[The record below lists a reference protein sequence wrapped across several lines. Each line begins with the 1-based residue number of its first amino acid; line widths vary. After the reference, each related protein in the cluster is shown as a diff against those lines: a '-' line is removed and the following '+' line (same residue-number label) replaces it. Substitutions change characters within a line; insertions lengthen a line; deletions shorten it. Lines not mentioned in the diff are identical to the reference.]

1 MAVKNLLSG
10 ITLTPYEGVFRESG
24 ETPIL
29 LPVVELVAMHN
40 HPYRVDDDEKMD
52 ELVESVRQ
60 YGILTP
66 GICRRIPEGGY
77 EIISGHRRRRAA
89 QLAGLESMPMFV
101 KDVDDDGAQIM
112 MVEANRQRE
121 HVRPSEKAWAYR
133 VELEAMKRQG
143 SRTDLTSRQLDG
155 KLENAESAEIIGE
168 KSGES
173 ASKIHRYIRLTH
185 LVYELIAMVDRH
197 PEPGGISF
205 GVGVLLSYLTDEE
218 QNRLSLIMRSAGAVP
233 TIKQAETLRA
243 LSEARELTDDT
254 MLEMFAKP
262 AAAKRSLKLPQG
274 FLREYFPEDYTE
286 NQMLETISQLLE
298 NWKRRQKRPVAS
310 KDNAEKEE

>member
-1 MAVKNLLSG
+1 M
-10 ITLTPYEGVFRESG
+10 
-24 ETPIL
+24 

-40 HPYRVDDDEKMD
+40 HPYRVEDDEKME

-89 QLAGLESMPMFV
+89 QLAGLTAVPMFV

-121 HVRPSEKAWAYR
+121 HVLPSEKAWAYR

-143 SRTDLTSRQLDG
+143 QRSDLTSRQVDG
-155 KLENAESAEIIGE
+155 KLKNIESAEVIGGN
-168 KSGES
+168 SGES
-173 ASKIHRYIRLTH
+173 ASKIRRYIRLTY
-185 LVYELIAMVDRH
+185 LVYELINMVDRH

-218 QNRLSLIMRSAGAVP
+218 QNRLSLIMRSAGAAP
-233 TIKQAETLRA
+233 TLKQAETLRA
-243 LSEARELTDDT
+243 LSEARALTDDT
-254 MLEMFAKP
+254 MLEMFSKP
-262 AAAKRSLKLPQG
+262 AAAKTSLKLAHG
-274 FLREYFPEDYTE
+274 FLREYFPEEYTE

-298 NWKRRQKRPVAS
+298 NWKRRQKRLAES
-310 KDNAEKEE
+310 EDNADKDVKGGESSEN